1 MLTYSRDQLCSLNR
15 NDKPA
20 RNVTNAIFAHRLCQ
34 PSRSRRRARDSQVNT
49 NNAERSADL
58 RQPAFCRIGWLNV
71 TSLSNKT
78 TTVHETIVDKS
89 LEIFVATENWHHSSA
104 DISLRLATQA
114 DYY

>member
-20 RNVTNAIFAHRLCQ
+20 RNVPNAIFAHRLCQ

-71 TSLSNKT
+71 TSLLN
-78 TTVHETIVDKS
+78 
-89 LEIFVATENWHHSSA
+89 
-104 DISLRLATQA
+104 
-114 DYY
+114 